1 MEREEIEAIGANAAK
16 VLRDLIERFEKM
28 EAEKKD
34 IAEGQKNVMHQ
45 LKAAGF
51 DTKVVRKILALRKMD
66 PEERD
71 QLEELLDLYR
81 HALDM

>member
-1 MEREEIEAIGANAAK
+1 MEAAQIEAIGANAAK

-45 LKAAGF
+45 LKGAGF
-51 DTKVVRKILALRKMD
+51 DPKVVRKLLALRKMD
-66 PEERD
+66 PAEREE
-71 QLEELLDLYR
+71 LEELLDLYR
-81 HALDM
+81 HAIGM